1 MGKKASQL
9 ALPSYDG
16 LVRRSVDIS
25 VRAVNEEE
33 RSIEFTASTESID
46 SHGDVVE
53 QSFDLKRFKKNPVLL
68 WHHNSFGFF
77 DGARAEDFLPI
88 GHVKNISFE
97 SGELE
102 GKAVFV
108 DERANPLAEKVFQGF
123 SQRSLRGFSIG
134 FRPGTVTEETV
145 EGGTRFRLADNELFE
160 ISAVPI
166 PSNPDAV
173 AKAHQRVE
181 IERKE
186 LARRAQQSGQPSRKK
201 MDEEQLKAE
210 LDKVKAELAVAK
222 SKAADLETRATGA
235 ESKLKAEQKLNEELS
250 KQNGELSSKLKD
262 ATKAERETTIKAF
275 TAKQS
280 IEIDGKATDI
290 GAKITPGEVE
300 SYVKLAED
308 LGDGGLDRVKSLL
321 CERAD
326 ITITDPVN
334 VDGKGVHRPAS
345 DEERAGSA
353 ADETKDAAG
362 DIVNL
367 ALERARK
374 SA

>member
-1 MGKKASQL
+1 
-9 ALPSYDG
+9 
-16 LVRRSVDIS
+16 
-25 VRAVNEEE
+25 
-33 RSIEFTASTESID
+33 
-46 SHGDVVE
+46 
-53 QSFDLKRFKKNPVLL
+53 
-68 WHHNSFGFF
+68 
-77 DGARAEDFLPI
+77 
-88 GHVKNISFE
+88 
-97 SGELE
+97 
-102 GKAVFV
+102 
-108 DERANPLAEKVFQGF
+108 
-123 SQRSLRGFSIG
+123 
-134 FRPGTVTEETV
+134 
-145 EGGTRFRLADNELFE
+145 
-160 ISAVPI
+160 
-166 PSNPDAV
+166 
-173 AKAHQRVE
+173 
-181 IERKE
+181 
-186 LARRAQQSGQPSRKK
+186 